1 MRVLTSKL
9 KAMPLVLA
17 LLAIAACSGS
27 AVVTITATPSSDPFI
42 TYRVGLVSIQLMT
55 SGGKPGLAILPAET
69 SVDFTRAF
77 DLSEVVGAPTVSK
90 GTYSS
95 AVITLDYSSAL
106 IIYDDGSLDGIALTP
121 LAIDGKALGRAI
133 VTVSLDP
140 ADPIRS
146 AAKRA
151 ARLSLNFNLAAS
163 NAVDLNRNTVTVTPM
178 ITASIL
184 PIDAKQVRI
193 RGPLLGAN
201 SSSYATGVQP
211 FDSTTLG
218 LGQLS
223 GAPTDQTTYEINGF
237 VFTGAPGQAQ
247 FAALPANTL
256 ATVFGTLT
264 ASTASTASSAPT
276 AAAVPTAGA
285 TASATTSSVTFT
297 ASQVLVDSS
306 VQGLGLD
313 RISGVVSARSG
324 NTLGIEDATLQNN
337 GTGTFVPGTTLV
349 NVGPNT
355 LVTFFGEGASET
367 ISPQQISVGS
377 VIEAFGTA
385 RTTSAGQTLLDV
397 SAGRVR
403 LDITSASGAV
413 IAQGSDSLTLNLST
427 LGGRAI
433 SSFDFVGS
441 GADPTQY
448 GVTTTGL
455 DLTNS
460 TVGAA
465 VIVSGFANEFATPS
479 PNFTASALL
488 DPTTIS
494 AELVIDWS
502 GGTAAPFTSF
512 DSTSIDLNVGNAG
525 IGPRHQIQIGSQ
537 IVNLVGLAADP
548 VISPSSGGAAVFS
561 IGHQVSSTIESFNT
575 YDAFVTQLQSELNG
589 TALATGMTAV
599 GQYAVSTSAF
609 SASSITLFLNN

>member
-1 MRVLTSKL
+1 MRALTWKL
-9 KAMPLVLA
+9 FAVPLVLA
-17 LLAIAACSGS
+17 LATAACSNGS
-27 AVVTITATPSSDPFI
+27 TVLTITATPSSDPFI
-42 TYRVGLVSIQLMT
+42 TYRVGLASIQLKT
-55 SGGKPGLAILPAET
+55 SSGKPGLTILPAET
-69 SVDFTRAF
+69 SVDFTKTF
-77 DLSEVVGAPTVSK
+77 DLSEVLAAPTVAK

-95 AVITLDYSSAL
+95 AVITLDYSSAM
-106 IIYDDGSLDGIALTP
+106 IIYDDGSLDGIQLTP
-121 LAIDGKALGRAI
+121 LAINGKALGLAI
-133 VTVSLDP
+133 VTVALDP
-140 ADPIRS
+140 ADPINS
-146 AAKRA
+146 AAKQA
-151 ARLSLNFNLAAS
+151 TRLSLNFNLAAS
-163 NAVDLNRNTVTVTPM
+163 NAIDLSRNTVTITPM
-178 ITASIL
+178 ITASTL
-184 PIDAKQVRI
+184 PIDDKQVRI

-201 SSSYATGVQP
+201 GASYATGVQP

-218 LGQLS
+218 LGQLA

-256 ATVFGTLT
+256 TTVFGTLT
-264 ASTASTASSAPT
+264 ASTAIPAAAPT
-276 AAAVPTAGA
+276 ATTA
-285 TASATTSSVTFT
+285 TPSTTTSSLTFT
-297 ASQVLVDSS
+297 ASQVLVDGT
-306 VQGLGLD
+306 VQGLDLD

-324 NTLGIEDATLQNN
+324 NTLGIEDATLTQSG
-337 GTGTFVPGTTLV
+337 GTDTFVPGTTLI

-355 LVTFFGEGASET
+355 LVTFFGEGTAQT

-385 RTTSAGQTLLDV
+385 STTSAGQTLLDV
-397 SAGRVR
+397 SAGRLR
-403 LDITSASGAV
+403 LDTTQASGTV
-413 IAQGSDSLTLNLST
+413 TAQGSNSVTLNLST

-433 SSFDFVGS
+433 SSFDFTGS

-465 VIVSGFANEFATPS
+465 LIASGFANAFATAS

-488 DPTTIS
+488 DPTTIQ

-512 DSTSIDLNVGNAG
+512 DSTSIDLNVANAG
-525 IGPRHQIQIGSQ
+525 IGPRHQILIGSQ
-537 IVNLVGLAADP
+537 FVNLVGLASDP
-548 VISPSSGGAAVFS
+548 VIAPNSSVPALFS
-561 IGHQVSSTIESFNT
+561 IGHRVSSTVENFNT
-575 YDAFVTQLQSELNG
+575 YPAFITQLQSELNG
-589 TALATGMTAV
+589 TTLATGMTAV

-609 SASSITLFLNN
+609 SASSVTLFLNN